1 MSLLDSAD
9 PKEERIV
16 GKSVRRSTSARVLDD
31 YYTRHYERVHSTG
44 CLGGAAAVMHR
55 RLEGGRRNTRY
66 PITLE
71 LGAGNLEHYPFVK
84 HPYDQYIASDIRVPQ
99 NPHHLVN
106 DFSAEL
112 GRHFVAIDA
121 FRIPFHDHSVDRIVA
136 GCLLMHL
143 ADPLEVL
150 NEWQRVCRP
159 TGVIDCLVPC
169 DPGVTS
175 RVFRRL
181 VSQRTAEREGVPRL
195 EYRLVHAIDHVNP
208 FTRLWTIAKAAVE
221 PDRRL
226 RVRFFPFPQIPSWNL
241 NAFAIF
247 SIEPRA
253 RT

>member
-1 MSLLDSAD
+1 MLDH
-9 PKEERIV
+9 
-16 GKSVRRSTSARVLDD
+16 
-31 YYTRHYERVHSTG
+31 YYTKHYERVHSTG

-55 RLEGGRRNTRY
+55 RLERGRKNTSY

-71 LGAGNLEHYPFVK
+71 LGAGNLEHHPFVE
-84 HPYDQYIASDIRVPQ
+84 HPHDQYIASDIRIPPKSQ
-99 NPHHLVN
+99 LLVN
-106 DFSAEL
+106 DGGAERSPRFL
-112 GRHFVAIDA
+112 AIDA
-121 FRIPFHDHSVDRIVA
+121 LRIPFQDHSVDRIVA

-159 TGVIDCLVPC
+159 DGVIDCLVPC

-175 RVFRRL
+175 RVFRRV
-181 VSQRTAEREGVPRL
+181 VSQRTAEREGVPPQ
-195 EYRLVHAIDHVNP
+195 EYRLVHAIDHLNP
-208 FTRLWTIAKAAVE
+208 FTRVWTIAKAAVE

-226 RVRFFPFPQIPSWNL
+226 RVRFFPFPAIPSWNL

-247 SIEPRA
+247 SIEPRP

>member
-1 MSLLDSAD
+1 MEES
-9 PKEERIV
+9 EER
-16 GKSVRRSTSARVLDD
+16 SASARVLHD
-31 YYTRHYERVHSTG
+31 YYTRHYERVHGTG

-55 RLEGGRRNTRY
+55 RLEEGRRSTKY

-71 LGAGNLEHYPFVK
+71 LGAGNLEHYPFVE
-84 HPYDQYIASDIRVPQ
+84 HPCDQYIASDIRVP
-99 NPHHLVN
+99 PKSERFV
-106 DFSAEL
+106 DYVSAERS
-112 GRHFVAIDA
+112 RHFLAVDA
-121 FRIPFHDHSVDRIVA
+121 LRIPFQDHSVDRIVA

-159 TGVIDCLVPC
+159 DGVIDCLVPC

-181 VSQRTAEREGVPRL
+181 VSQRAAEREGVPPH
-195 EYRLVHAIDHVNP
+195 EYRLVHAIDHLNP
-208 FTRLWTIAKAAVE
+208 FTRVWTIAKAAVE
-221 PDRRL
+221 PHRRL
-226 RVRFFPFPQIPSWNL
+226 KVRFFPFRAIPSWNL

-247 SIEPRA
+247 SIEPRP